1 MFQDMSEILKRF
13 GDDCEFTGE
22 YKYDG
27 ERAQIH
33 VNKDGSMNIF
43 RNWFKPLKRFQQ
55 GSMDFGPSWFVLV
68 RGS

>member
-1 MFQDMSEILKRF
+1 MSEILKRF

-43 RNWFKPLKRFQQ
+43 RNWFDIRTFRSIK
-55 GSMDFGPSWFVLV
+55 SV
-68 RGS
+68 RELYLGKIQ

>member
-1 MFQDMSEILKRF
+1 MVFLDMSEILKRF

-43 RNWFKPLKRFQQ
+43 RNWFNIRTFRSIK
-55 GSMDFGPSWFVLV
+55 SV
-68 RGS
+68 RELYLGKIQ